1 MLSSGWGVFP
11 VEARV
16 INLAM
21 EQKMKEK
28 VKVSTICDK
37 ELWVWDIPSNLKDF
51 MDYWQDLFN
60 EVPEQ
65 YREFAKIE
73 LDTKD
78 SYGSATIECTI
89 YYEREETDEEEMKR
103 EFRIKHDEAR
113 RNEWKMQEYFRLQKE
128 LGL

>member
-1 MLSSGWGVFP
+1 
-11 VEARV
+11 
-16 INLAM
+16 
-21 EQKMKEK
+21 MKEK

-78 SYGSATIECTI
+78 SYGSVTIECTI

-103 EFRIKHDEAR
+103 ELRIKHDEAR